1 MQADFANIAPLPVES
16 PEPTPIRP
24 GGRLAQVWA
33 QRRHFL
39 TGYWLIIW
47 VFVVIA
53 VMAPILAP
61 YNPIESDLSSQL
73 LPPSP
78 QHWFGTDIYG
88 MDVYSRVLW
97 ATRTDF
103 SIALVGVLLAVIVGV
118 SLGAL
123 SGYVGGL
130 ADDGLSRLSEMIQ
143 AIPLFLFAL
152 MVFAALGNSSRVLV
166 GVVALVNAPIFLKLT
181 RSVVLPMRGADFI
194 AAARCA
200 GLGPFQIVAKHVL
213 PNSLAPVSSQ
223 FSISCAYAIQIT
235 AGLSFLGFGVP
246 IPYPE
251 WGSMIQEGA
260 SRIIYGEWW
269 LSVFPGLA
277 VLFAVLGFGGI
288 GRQIHRMYVS

>member
-1 MQADFANIAPLPVES
+1 MQAEIVNVAQLPPDLPPVL
-16 PEPTPIRP
+16 PP
-24 GGRLAQVWA
+24 GQIGQFWS
-33 QRRHFL
+33 QRRRL
-39 TGYWLIIW
+39 INGYWVVLGA
-47 VFVVIA
+47 FVVVA
-53 VMAPILAP
+53 ILAP
-61 YNPIESDLSSQL
+61 VLAPYDPVRSDLPNQL
-73 LPPSP
+73 LAPSW

-88 MDVYSRVLW
+88 MDIYSRVLW

-103 SIALVGVLLAVIVGV
+103 TIALIGVLLAVVVGV
-118 SLGAL
+118 PLGAL
-123 SGYVGGL
+123 SGYLGGL
-130 ADDGLSRLSEMIQ
+130 ADDALSRFSEMIQ

-181 RSVVLPMRGADFI
+181 RSVVLPLRAADFI

-200 GLGPFQIVAKHVL
+200 GLRPIQIVMRHIL
-213 PNSLAPVSSQ
+213 PNALAPVSSQ

-269 LSVFPGLA
+269 TSVFPGIA
-277 VLFAVLGFGGI
+277 VLIAVLGFGGV
-288 GRQIHRMYVS
+288 GRQLHKMYAT

>member
-1 MQADFANIAPLPVES
+1 MQADIVNVAQLP
-16 PEPTPIRP
+16 PELPPVQPSGQIRQLW
-24 GGRLAQVWA
+24 GERAQV
-33 QRRHFL
+33 FN
-39 TGYWLIIW
+39 GYWVVLGL
-47 VFVVIA
+47 FVVVA
-53 VMAPILAP
+53 ILAP
-61 YNPIESDLSSQL
+61 VLAPYDPVRSDLPNQL
-73 LPPSP
+73 LAPSW

-88 MDVYSRVLW
+88 MDIYSRVLW

-103 SIALVGVLLAVIVGV
+103 SIALIGVLLAVIVGV
-118 SLGAL
+118 PLGAL
-123 SGYVGGL
+123 SGYLGGL
-130 ADDGLSRLSEMIQ
+130 ADDALSRFSEMIQ

-181 RSVVLPMRGADFI
+181 RSVVLPLRGADFI

-200 GLGPFQIVAKHVL
+200 GLRPIQVVIKHIL
-213 PNSLAPVSSQ
+213 PNALAPVSSQ

-269 LSVFPGLA
+269 TSVFPGLA
-277 VLFAVLGFGGI
+277 VLIAVLGFGGI
-288 GRQIHRMYVS
+288 GRQLHRMYAS

>member
-1 MQADFANIAPLPVES
+1 MQADIVSVAQLPPDLPPVHPL
-16 PEPTPIRP
+16 
-24 GGRLAQVWA
+24 GQVGQIWSY
-33 QRRHFL
+33 RRHFFN
-39 TGYWLIIW
+39 GYWLVLG
-47 VFVVIA
+47 VFVLVALLAPVIA
-53 VMAPILAP
+53 P
-61 YNPIESDLSSQL
+61 YDPVRSDLAHQL
-73 LPPSP
+73 LPPSW

-88 MDVYSRVLW
+88 MDIYSRILW

-103 SIALVGVLLAVIVGV
+103 TIALIGVLLAVVVGV
-118 SLGAL
+118 PLGAL
-123 SGYVGGL
+123 SGYLGGF
-130 ADDGLSRLSEMIQ
+130 ADDALSRLSEMIQ

-181 RSVVLPMRGADFI
+181 RSVVLPLRGADFI

-200 GLGPFQIVAKHVL
+200 GLSPVQVVIRHIL
-213 PNSLAPVSSQ
+213 PNALAPVSSQ
-223 FSISCAYAIQIT
+223 FSIGCAYAIQIT

-269 LSVFPGLA
+269 TSVFPGLA
-277 VLFAVLGFGGI
+277 VLIAVLGFGGV
-288 GRQIHRMYVS
+288 GRQIHKMYAS

>member
-1 MQADFANIAPLPVES
+1 MQADIVSIAQLPPELPPVQPL
-16 PEPTPIRP
+16 
-24 GGRLAQVWA
+24 GQVSQIWSY
-33 QRRHFL
+33 RRHFFS
-39 TGYWLIIW
+39 GYWLVLGI
-47 VFVVIA
+47 FVLVA
-53 VMAPILAP
+53 VLAPVLAP
-61 YNPIESDLSSQL
+61 YDPVRSDLPNQL
-73 LPPSP
+73 LPPSW

-88 MDVYSRVLW
+88 MDIYSRVLW

-103 SIALVGVLLAVIVGV
+103 TIALIGVLLAVVVGV
-118 SLGAL
+118 PLGAL
-123 SGYVGGL
+123 SGYLGGF
-130 ADDGLSRLSEMIQ
+130 ADDALSRFSEMIQ

-181 RSVVLPMRGADFI
+181 RSVVLPLRGADFI

-200 GLGPFQIVAKHVL
+200 GLSPIQVVVRHIL
-213 PNSLAPVSSQ
+213 PNALAPVSSQ

-269 LSVFPGLA
+269 TSVFPGLA
-277 VLFAVLGFGGI
+277 VLIAVLGFGGV
-288 GRQIHRMYVS
+288 GRQIHKMYAS

>member
-1 MQADFANIAPLPVES
+1 MQADIVNVAQLP
-16 PEPTPIRP
+16 PELPPVQPSGQIRQFW
-24 GGRLAQVWA
+24 GERAQV
-33 QRRHFL
+33 FN
-39 TGYWLIIW
+39 GYWVVLGL
-47 VFVVIA
+47 FVVVA
-53 VMAPILAP
+53 ILAP
-61 YNPIESDLSSQL
+61 VLAPYDPVRSDLPNQL
-73 LPPSP
+73 LAPSW

-88 MDVYSRVLW
+88 MDIYSRVLW

-103 SIALVGVLLAVIVGV
+103 SIALIGVLLAVIVGV
-118 SLGAL
+118 PLGAL
-123 SGYVGGL
+123 SGYLGGL
-130 ADDGLSRLSEMIQ
+130 ADDALSRFSEMIQ

-181 RSVVLPMRGADFI
+181 RSVVLPLRGADFI

-200 GLGPFQIVAKHVL
+200 GLRPIQVVIKHIL
-213 PNSLAPVSSQ
+213 PNALAPVSSQ

-269 LSVFPGLA
+269 TSVFPGLA
-277 VLFAVLGFGGI
+277 VLIAVLGFGGV
-288 GRQIHRMYVS
+288 GRQLHKMYAS

>member
-1 MQADFANIAPLPVES
+1 MQPA
-16 PEPTPIRP
+16 
-24 GGRLAQVWA
+24 GQVS
-33 QRRHFL
+33 QLLGYRRFFFN
-39 TGYWLIIW
+39 GYWLVLA
-47 VFVVIA
+47 VFVLVA
-53 VMAPILAP
+53 VLAPVLAP
-61 YNPIESDLSSQL
+61 YDPVRSDLPNQL
-73 LPPSP
+73 LSPSW
-78 QHWFGTDIYG
+78 QHWFGTDIFG
-88 MDVYSRVLW
+88 MDIYSRVLW

-103 SIALVGVLLAVIVGV
+103 TIALIGVLLAVVVGV
-118 SLGAL
+118 PLGAL
-123 SGYVGGL
+123 SGYLGGFT
-130 ADDGLSRLSEMIQ
+130 DDALSRFSEMIQ

-181 RSVVLPMRGADFI
+181 RSVVLPLRGADFI

-200 GLGPFQIVAKHVL
+200 GLSPIQVVIRHIL
-213 PNSLAPVSSQ
+213 PNALAPVSSQ

-269 LSVFPGLA
+269 PSVFPGLA
-277 VLFAVLGFGGI
+277 VLIAVLGFGGV
-288 GRQIHRMYVS
+288 GRQIHKIYAS

>member
-1 MQADFANIAPLPVES
+1 MQAEIVNVGQLP
-16 PEPTPIRP
+16 PELPPIQP
-24 GGRLAQVWA
+24 AGGQVAQIWA
-33 QRRHFL
+33 QRRHLFN
-39 TGYWLIIW
+39 GYWAVIGL
-47 VFVVIA
+47 FVVVAIL
-53 VMAPILAP
+53 APILAP
-61 YNPIESDLSSQL
+61 YDPVRSDLPSRL
-73 LPPSP
+73 LPPSW
-78 QHWFGTDIYG
+78 QHWFGTDVYG
-88 MDVYSRVLW
+88 MDIYSRVLW

-103 SIALVGVLLAVIVGV
+103 SIALIGVLLAVVVGV
-118 SLGAL
+118 PLGAL
-123 SGYVGGL
+123 SGYLGGL
-130 ADDGLSRLSEMIQ
+130 ADDALSRVSEMIQ

-181 RSVVLPMRGADFI
+181 RSVVLPLRHADFI

-200 GLGPFQIVAKHVL
+200 GLRPITVVIKHIL
-213 PNSLAPVSSQ
+213 PNALAPVSSQ

-269 LSVFPGLA
+269 TSVFPGFA
-277 VLFAVLGFGGI
+277 VLIAVLGFGGI
-288 GRQIHRMYVS
+288 GRQVHKMYATS

>member
-1 MQADFANIAPLPVES
+1 MQTDIVSVAQLPPDLPPVQ
-16 PEPTPIRP
+16 PP
-24 GGRLAQVWA
+24 GQIGQLWSY
-33 QRRHFL
+33 RRHFF
-39 TGYWLIIW
+39 TGYWL
-47 VFVVIA
+47 VLGLFVMVA
-53 VMAPILAP
+53 ILAP
-61 YNPIESDLSSQL
+61 VLAPYDPVRSDLAHQL
-73 LPPSP
+73 LPPSW

-88 MDVYSRVLW
+88 MDIYSRILW

-103 SIALVGVLLAVIVGV
+103 TIALIGVLLAVVVGV
-118 SLGAL
+118 PLGAL
-123 SGYVGGL
+123 SGYLGGL
-130 ADDGLSRLSEMIQ
+130 ADDALSRFSEMIQ

-181 RSVVLPMRGADFI
+181 RSVVLPLRGADFI
-194 AAARCA
+194 SAARCA
-200 GLGPFQIVAKHVL
+200 GLRPIQVVIRHIL
-213 PNSLAPVSSQ
+213 PNALAPVSSQ

-269 LSVFPGLA
+269 TSVFPGVA
-277 VLFAVLGFGGI
+277 VLIAVLGFGGV
-288 GRQIHRMYVS
+288 GRQLHKMYAS

>member
-1 MQADFANIAPLPVES
+1 MQADIVNVAQLP
-16 PEPTPIRP
+16 PELPPVQPSGQIRQLW
-24 GGRLAQVWA
+24 GERAQV
-33 QRRHFL
+33 FN
-39 TGYWLIIW
+39 GYWVVLGL
-47 VFVVIA
+47 FVVVA
-53 VMAPILAP
+53 ILAP
-61 YNPIESDLSSQL
+61 VLAPYDPVRSDLPNQL
-73 LPPSP
+73 LAPSW

-88 MDVYSRVLW
+88 MDIYSRVLW

-103 SIALVGVLLAVIVGV
+103 SIALIGVLLAVIVGV
-118 SLGAL
+118 PLGAI
-123 SGYVGGL
+123 SGYLGGL
-130 ADDGLSRLSEMIQ
+130 ADDALSRFSEMIQ

-181 RSVVLPMRGADFI
+181 RSVVLPLRGADFI

-200 GLGPFQIVAKHVL
+200 GLRPIQVVIKHIL
-213 PNSLAPVSSQ
+213 PNALAPVSSQ

-269 LSVFPGLA
+269 TSVFPGLA
-277 VLFAVLGFGGI
+277 VLIAVLGFGGV
-288 GRQIHRMYVS
+288 GRQLHKMYAS

>member
-1 MQADFANIAPLPVES
+1 MQADIVNAAQLP
-16 PEPTPIRP
+16 PEPPPLQPP
-24 GGRLAQVWA
+24 GQISRLWGY
-33 QRRHFL
+33 RGHFF
-39 TGYWLIIW
+39 TGYWFVLG
-47 VFVVIA
+47 VFVVVA
-53 VMAPILAP
+53 LLAPLLAP
-61 YNPIESDLSSQL
+61 YDPVRSDLAHQL
-73 LPPSP
+73 LPPSW

-88 MDVYSRVLW
+88 MDIYSRVLW

-103 SIALVGVLLAVIVGV
+103 TIALIGMLLAVVVGV
-118 SLGAL
+118 PLGAL
-123 SGYVGGL
+123 SGYLGGL
-130 ADDGLSRLSEMIQ
+130 TDDALSRFAEMIQ

-181 RSVVLPMRGADFI
+181 RSVVLPLRGADFI

-200 GLGPFQIVAKHVL
+200 GLSPIQVVIRHIL
-213 PNSLAPVSSQ
+213 PNALAPVSSQ

-269 LSVFPGLA
+269 ISVFPGLA
-277 VLFAVLGFGGI
+277 VLIAVLGFGGV
-288 GRQIHRMYVS
+288 GRQIHKIYAS

>member
-1 MQADFANIAPLPVES
+1 MQADIVNVAQLP
-16 PEPTPIRP
+16 PELPPVQPAGIS
-24 GGRLAQVWA
+24 QIWA
-33 QRRHFL
+33 QRRHFFNV
-39 TGYWLIIW
+39 YWAVIGIFVLI
-47 VFVVIA
+47 A
-53 VMAPILAP
+53 ILAP
-61 YNPIESDLSSQL
+61 LIAPYDPVRSDLNNQL
-73 LPPSP
+73 LAPSWR
-78 QHWFGTDIYG
+78 HWFGTDIYG
-88 MDVYSRVLW
+88 MDIYSRVLW

-103 SIALVGVLLAVIVGV
+103 TIAVIGVLLAVVVGV
-118 SLGAL
+118 PLGAM
-123 SGYVGGL
+123 SGYLGGF
-130 ADDGLSRLSEMIQ
+130 ADDTLSRLSEMIQ

-181 RSVVLPMRGADFI
+181 RSVVLPLRGADFI

-200 GLGPFQIVAKHVL
+200 GLRPIQVVIKHIL
-213 PNSLAPVSSQ
+213 PNALAPVSSQ

-269 LSVFPGLA
+269 TALFPGLA
-277 VLFAVLGFGGI
+277 VLIAVLAFGGI
-288 GRQIHRMYVS
+288 GRQLHKMYSTP

>member
-1 MQADFANIAPLPVES
+1 MQADFVNVVQLP
-16 PEPTPIRP
+16 PELPPVQP
-24 GGRLAQVWA
+24 AGQVGQIWA
-33 QRRHFL
+33 QRRHL
-39 TGYWLIIW
+39 LNGYWAVIG
-47 VFVVIA
+47 VFVAIA
-53 VMAPILAP
+53 ILAP
-61 YNPIESDLSSQL
+61 VIAPYDPVRSDLSNQL
-73 LPPSP
+73 LPPSW

-88 MDVYSRVLW
+88 MDIYSRVLW

-103 SIALVGVLLAVIVGV
+103 TIALIGVLLAVVVGV
-118 SLGAL
+118 PLGAL
-123 SGYVGGL
+123 SGYLGGF
-130 ADDGLSRLSEMIQ
+130 ADDALSRLSEMIQ

-181 RSVVLPMRGADFI
+181 RSVVLPLRGADFI

-200 GLGPFQIVAKHVL
+200 GLRPIQVVIKHIL
-213 PNSLAPVSSQ
+213 PNALAPVSSQ

-269 LSVFPGLA
+269 TSVFPGLA
-277 VLFAVLGFGGI
+277 VLIAVLGFGGI
-288 GRQIHRMYVS
+288 GRQLHKMYAS

>member
-1 MQADFANIAPLPVES
+1 MQTEVATAAQLPPEQPLS
-16 PEPTPIRP
+16 QL
-24 GGRLAQVWA
+24 GMVWA
-33 QRRHFL
+33 QRGHVYN
-39 TGYWLIIW
+39 GYWLILGI
-47 VFVVIA
+47 FVAIA
-53 VMAPILAP
+53 ILAPFIAP
-61 YNPIESDLSSQL
+61 YNPIRSDLASQS

-103 SIALVGVLLAVIVGV
+103 SIALIGVLLAVVVGV
-118 SLGAL
+118 PLGAL
-123 SGYVGGL
+123 SGYLGGMT
-130 ADDGLSRLSEMIQ
+130 DDVFSRFSEMIQ

-166 GVVALVNAPIFLKLT
+166 GVVAFVNVPIFLKLT
-181 RSVVLPMRGADFI
+181 RSVVLPLRGADFI
-194 AAARCA
+194 AAARCV
-200 GLGPFQIVAKHVL
+200 GLRPVQIVAKHIL
-213 PNSLAPVSSQ
+213 PNALAPVSSQ

-260 SRIIYGEWW
+260 SKIIYGEWW
-269 LSVFPGLA
+269 TSVFPGLA
-277 VLFAVLGFGGI
+277 VLIAVLAFGGI
-288 GRQIHRMYVS
+288 GRQLHRLYAS

>member
-1 MQADFANIAPLPVES
+1 MQADVLTAQLP
-16 PEPTPIRP
+16 PEQPTSQIET
-24 GGRLAQVWA
+24 VWA
-33 QRRHFL
+33 QRRHLFN
-39 TGYWLIIW
+39 GYWLVLGI
-47 VFVVIA
+47 FAA
-53 VMAPILAP
+53 VAILAP
-61 YNPIESDLSSQL
+61 FLAPYDPVRSDLPNQL
-73 LPPSP
+73 LPPSLS
-78 QHWFGTDIYG
+78 HWFGTDIYG
-88 MDVYSRVLW
+88 MDIYSRVLW

-103 SIALVGVLLAVIVGV
+103 SIALIGVLLAVIVGV
-118 SLGAL
+118 PLGAL
-123 SGYVGGL
+123 SGYLGGL
-130 ADDGLSRLSEMIQ
+130 SDDVLSRISEMIQ

-181 RSVVLPMRGADFI
+181 RSVVLPLRSADYV

-200 GLGPFQIVAKHVL
+200 GLRPIAIVAKHIL
-213 PNSLAPVSSQ
+213 PNALAPVSSQ

-269 LSVFPGLA
+269 ISVFPGLA
-277 VLFAVLGFGGI
+277 VLIAVLAFGGV
-288 GRQIHRMYVS
+288 GRQLHRLYAS

>member
-1 MQADFANIAPLPVES
+1 MQADIVSVGQLP
-16 PEPTPIRP
+16 PELPPIEP
-24 GGRLAQVWA
+24 SGQIGQIWA
-33 QRRHFL
+33 QRRNFL
-39 TGYWLIIW
+39 NGYWAIIAAFVLI
-47 VFVVIA
+47 A
-53 VMAPILAP
+53 LLAPFIAP
-61 YNPIESDLSSQL
+61 YNPVRSDLDHQL
-73 LPPSP
+73 LAPSW

-88 MDVYSRVLW
+88 MDIYSRVLW

-103 SIALVGVLLAVIVGV
+103 SIALIGVLLAVLVGV
-118 SLGAL
+118 PLGAF
-123 SGYVGGL
+123 SGYLGGL
-130 ADDGLSRLSEMIQ
+130 ADDALSRFSEMIQ

-152 MVFAALGNSSRVLV
+152 MVFAALGSSSRVLV

-181 RSVVLPMRGADFI
+181 RSVVLPLRGADFI

-200 GLGPFQIVAKHVL
+200 GLAPLQVVLKHIL
-213 PNSLAPVSSQ
+213 PNALAPVSSQ

-269 LSVFPGLA
+269 TSIFPGVA
-277 VLFAVLGFGGI
+277 VLIAVLAFGGI
-288 GRQIHRMYVS
+288 GRQLHKMYATS